1 VKRLTL
7 VRHAKAESPADLED
21 FERPLSMH
29 GRAEAATMAER
40 AYELDLLP
48 DHIIASPA
56 VRTITTAKMFAHVLG
71 FPLPRI
77 RHDDRVY
84 LASVQQLLEVVRVAP
99 PSSQHLMLFGHNPG
113 LSEFAARLTGDREL
127 GELPTAAVYSVSLEL
142 HAWRELHWG
151 AGHCTYFDF
160 PDSLVERWD

>member
-7 VRHAKAESPADLED
+7 VRHAKSEWPAHLED
-21 FERPLSMH
+21 FERPLSMR

-40 AYELDLLP
+40 AYAFDLLP

-56 VRTITTAKMFAHVLG
+56 VRAITTAKAFAHVLG

-84 LASVQQLLEVVRVAP
+84 LASVHQLLEVVRGAP
-99 PSSQHLMLFGHNPG
+99 PSSHHLMLFGHNPG

-127 GELPTAAVYSVSLEL
+127 GELPTAAIYSVSLKQ
-142 HAWRELHWG
+142 APWRELHWG
-151 AGHCTYFDF
+151 SGQCTYYDF